1 MNNTLK
7 NLKEALF
14 AMILVVMCSIPM
26 TMLKADK
33 TVPAENIEQ
42 FVDVFK
48 RIKEQYVD
56 KIDDEELFKAAI
68 KGMVSGLD
76 PHSAFLS
83 NDDFNELKIGT
94 TGKFGG
100 LGIEITT
107 EDGYVKVITPIDDT
121 PAQRAGILAGDLIV
135 KVGETSVK
143 DMEIGD
149 AVKLMR
155 GEPGTKIQITVL
167 RKKLDEPL
175 VIDITRQIIYLK
187 ELNIKFL
194 IILVMSGFQVFN
206 QIQQMT

>member
-14 AMILVVMCSIPM
+14 AMILVAMCSIPM

-83 NDDFNELKIGT
+83 NDDFLSIN
-94 TGKFGG
+94 
-100 LGIEITT
+100 
-107 EDGYVKVITPIDDT
+107 
-121 PAQRAGILAGDLIV
+121 AIV
-135 KVGETSVK
+135 LFCYK
-143 DMEIGD
+143 
-149 AVKLMR
+149 
-155 GEPGTKIQITVL
+155 
-167 RKKLDEPL
+167 
-175 VIDITRQIIYLK
+175 Y
-187 ELNIKFL
+187 
-194 IILVMSGFQVFN
+194 
-206 QIQQMT
+206 